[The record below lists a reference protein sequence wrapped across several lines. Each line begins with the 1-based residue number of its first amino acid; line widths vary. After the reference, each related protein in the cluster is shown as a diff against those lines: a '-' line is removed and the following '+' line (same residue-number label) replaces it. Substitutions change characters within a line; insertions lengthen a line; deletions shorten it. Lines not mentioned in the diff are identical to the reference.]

1 MQWLPCGYG
10 HKKLVGGAHT
20 VEGRLFTA
28 TYLFTY
34 KHVNHVLTIQT
45 GERPPGHQSF
55 PPPRPSPALS
65 TPRGTSEER
74 PRISDARAPAAPQRA
89 SADAAGRMR
98 CGFAS
103 SVRSP
108 SVSGCQARRGAG
120 ETRRVAGEVSA
131 RAWGRAWGRACE
143 WHWASPAN
151 VVGGDVRVRGGHT

>member
-65 TPRGTSEER
+65 TPGEPVRSGPGFPMRGLR
-74 PRISDARAPAAPQRA
+74 QPRREQAQTRQGACAAASPLRCEARA
-89 SADAAGRMR
+89 
-98 CGFAS
+98 
-103 SVRSP
+103 
-108 SVSGCQARRGAG
+108 
-120 ETRRVAGEVSA
+120 
-131 RAWGRAWGRACE
+131 
-143 WHWASPAN
+143 
-151 VVGGDVRVRGGHT
+151 